1 MMTQLHRRYAGALAT
16 TTTPLQLSTTVPRRS
31 DAAVWLLSA
40 GGRNKD
46 IRMAFDQAVTYE
58 PRQLGVLCGRPGSPL
73 LTKAALH
80 TWVESI
86 AVSLPSKDGFLATN
100 SALAFAVLL
109 SRAYASTARESL
121 QPPSL
126 QALLDVSI
134 VDHESLVRR
143 CQPLWKRST
152 LVVLHGASTAAAAI
166 DLESRFTEAALGVTQ
181 LADYRNF
188 AHGRHHWLAKHAKS
202 TAVLAIFGPED
213 AALARATLQTIPPG
227 VPSVLLELG
236 GSFKEVLLG
245 SLVAV
250 MQIAGAAGDARG
262 IDPGKPGVPEFGR
275 KLYHMRTPDS
285 EVTPVTSTPVMR
297 KLRCGAIAARNDAVM
312 RTWAEACTRFVERMN
327 DVSFAGLVCD
337 YDGTLVG
344 GPDRDAP
351 PGEDVV
357 TLLERLLSAG
367 VVLGIATG
375 RGDSVQKALRSVLPP
390 KSWAQVLVG
399 YHNGAV
405 LQVLSKDVQLEGTP
419 PVNLARAAEV
429 LAVECELRGIARPRL
444 RPRQVTIQGTSPIT
458 EEQLWVLVSNVLR
471 REGLDDLRVLRS
483 SHSVDVIVK
492 SSSKLQV
499 VKQVQHQSGGAVLA
513 IGDRGCWPGNDYELL
528 SWPLSLSVD
537 EVSADPETAWNVAPA
552 GARGIEALVSYLNG
566 AKVAKGRFRLALRSD
581 G

>member
-1 MMTQLHRRYAGALAT
+1 
-16 TTTPLQLSTTVPRRS
+16 
-31 DAAVWLLSA
+31 
-40 GGRNKD
+40 
-46 IRMAFDQAVTYE
+46 
-58 PRQLGVLCGRPGSPL
+58 
-73 LTKAALH
+73 
-80 TWVESI
+80 VESI

-109 SRAYASTARESL
+109 SRAYASTARGSL

-213 AALARATLQTIPPG
+213 ATLARATLQTIPAG
-227 VPSVLLELG
+227 VPSVQLELG
-236 GSFKEVLLG
+236 GSFEEVLIG

-250 MQIAGAAGDARG
+250 MRIAGAAGVARG

-275 KLYHMRTPDS
+275 KLYHMRAPDS
-285 EVTPVTSTPVMR
+285 DATKATSTPVMR
-297 KLRCGAIAARNDAVM
+297 KLRCGAIAARNDTVM
-312 RTWAEACTRFVERMN
+312 RSWADACTRFVKRMN
-327 DVSFAGLVCD
+327 DVSFSGLVCD

-344 GPDRDAP
+344 GTDRDAP
-351 PGEDVV
+351 PGEEVV
-357 TLLERLLSAG
+357 ALLKKLLGAG
-367 VVLGIATG
+367 IVLGIATG
-375 RGDSVQKALRSVLPP
+375 RGDSVQKALRRVLPP
-390 KSWAQVLVG
+390 KTWAHVLVG

-405 LQVLSKDVQLEGTP
+405 VQPLSEDPQLEGTP
-419 PVNLARAAEV
+419 PPNLARAAEV
-429 LAVECELRGIARPRL
+429 LTIECELRGITKPRL
-444 RPRQVTIQGTSPIT
+444 RSGQVTVQGASPVT
-458 EEQLWVLVSNVLR
+458 EEQLWVLVSNALR

-483 SHSVDVIVK
+483 SHSIDVIVK
-492 SSSKLQV
+492 ASSKLRV
-499 VKQVQHQSGGAVLA
+499 VERVQRQSGGAVLA

-528 SWPLSLSVD
+528 SSPLSLSVD
-537 EVSADPETAWNVAPA
+537 EVSADPDTGWNVAPA
-552 GARGIEALVSYLNG
+552 GARGIEALVSYLG
-566 AKVAKGRFRLALRSD
+566 SATIAKGRFRLALRSD